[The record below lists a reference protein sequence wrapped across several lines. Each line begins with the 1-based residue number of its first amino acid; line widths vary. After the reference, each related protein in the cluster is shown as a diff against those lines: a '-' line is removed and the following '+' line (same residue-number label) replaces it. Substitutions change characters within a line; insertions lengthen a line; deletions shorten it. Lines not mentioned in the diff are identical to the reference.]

1 MKSLKQNTIRLR
13 LSERL
18 YEILPVDGLHDHV
31 FSRLWVILPNGSDFK
46 VQLKRQNKMGIF
58 QSKAK
63 TDLETFRRMIY
74 RFIYIHHQAPEWY
87 EDVVRYYDLETLVE
101 SRLSKYSENPHS
113 FNHHLE
119 VLEEV

>member
-46 VQLKRQNKMGIF
+46 VQLKR
-58 QSKAK
+58 
-63 TDLETFRRMIY
+63 
-74 RFIYIHHQAPEWY
+74 
-87 EDVVRYYDLETLVE
+87 
-101 SRLSKYSENPHS
+101 
-113 FNHHLE
+113 
-119 VLEEV
+119 